1 VACQIDREGSAL
13 SSVTKYRP
21 GTELRAHDEGRRLG
35 LAQRIAERLPA
46 CGLTERS
53 TERHRQARR
62 HGGLSEA
69 GAHELGRCGLG
80 LLRGLLVQSVF
91 KVGHLQRRVGSGN
104 LSGVDLLGETH
115 NYSLDQGT
123 HRRMRVDAV
132 ARGVGAVCQRHVVAD
147 LRRDLRFALLLGGM
161 IFPLPREATPG
172 QRQNDSKD

>member
-35 LAQRIAERLPA
+35 LVQRIAERLPA
-46 CGLTERS
+46 CGLTEGS
-53 TERHRQARR
+53 TERHRHARR
-62 HGGLSEA
+62 RSGLSEA
-69 GAHELGRCGLG
+69 GAQAHELGRCGLG
-80 LLRGLLVQSVF
+80 LLRGLLVEPVF

-123 HRRMRVDAV
+123 HWRMRVDAV
-132 ARGVGAVCQRHVVAD
+132 ARRVGAVCQRHVVAD
-147 LRRDLRFALLLGGM
+147 LRRDLRH
-161 IFPLPREATPG
+161 
-172 QRQNDSKD
+172 